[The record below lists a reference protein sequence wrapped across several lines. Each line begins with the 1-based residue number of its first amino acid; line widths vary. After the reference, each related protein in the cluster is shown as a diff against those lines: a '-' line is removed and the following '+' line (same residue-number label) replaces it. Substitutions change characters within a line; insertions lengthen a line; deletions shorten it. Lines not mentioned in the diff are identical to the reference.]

1 MSRNTAPRLR
11 KVRALGSALPGLT
24 RKSAEKRPYGPGQ
37 HGPTRRRQKASAYS
51 LALREKQKVRFNYG
65 LTEGAF
71 RRLVERAT
79 RMRGNTGV
87 TLIQLLER
95 RLDNVVFRAG
105 FARTIPAARQLVSH
119 GHVAVNG
126 RTCDIPSRQLDL
138 ADVVSVRESGRA
150 MAERAHESGSGLESP
165 WLEVDRPAATVR
177 VAGFPD
183 ETFLPFEVEPRLIV
197 EYYSRVL

>member
-1 MSRNTAPRLR
+1 MSRNTSPRLR
-11 KVRALGSALPGLT
+11 IVRALGSELPGLT

-37 HGPTRRRQKASAYS
+37 HGPTQRRKKTSAYA
-51 LALREKQKVRFNYG
+51 LALREKQKIRFNYG
-65 LTEGAF
+65 LTERAL
-71 RRLVERAT
+71 RRMVERAT

-119 GHVAVNG
+119 GHISVNG
-126 RTCDIPSRQLDL
+126 RTCDVASRQLDFG
-138 ADVVSVRESGRA
+138 DVVAVKPSGRGLI
-150 MAERAHESGSGLESP
+150 ERSFESGSGLESP

-177 VAGFPD
+177 VASLPD
-183 ETFLPFEVEPRLIV
+183 DAFVPFEVEMRLIV
-197 EYYSRVL
+197 EHYSRVL